1 MDAAMRP
8 GMLAI
13 VLQEFKPEPLPVHIM
28 YTPRKPVPLREFL
41 NWMML
46 RLKARLTSA

>member
-1 MDAAMRP
+1 MDAAMGS

-13 VLQEFKPEPLPVHIM
+13 VLQEFKPEPPPVYVM
-28 YTPRKPVPLREFL
+28 YTARKPVPLREFL
-41 NWMML
+41 NWMTP